1 MKKCSHIFRIS
12 ALLLIITL
20 ALTLASCQSNDEYV
34 ELTPPE
40 VDFDMYSSYGLDI
53 EVETDYD
60 NMSVYT
66 EKSVY
71 SLQDEYIKCKI
82 TNNNVG
88 KGFYFYNTP
97 SIQKKVGDV
106 WETLSYD
113 TTGILYSRYGF
124 CGVEDD
130 NERSYTTTI
139 RLYINRVTPKMEK
152 GDYRIVIFTPMKT
165 FYAEFSME

>member
-20 ALTLASCQSNDEYV
+20 ALILASCQSNDEYV

-97 SIQKKVGDV
+97 SIQKKVGDA

-152 GDYRIVIFTPMKT
+152 GDYRIVVFTPMRI